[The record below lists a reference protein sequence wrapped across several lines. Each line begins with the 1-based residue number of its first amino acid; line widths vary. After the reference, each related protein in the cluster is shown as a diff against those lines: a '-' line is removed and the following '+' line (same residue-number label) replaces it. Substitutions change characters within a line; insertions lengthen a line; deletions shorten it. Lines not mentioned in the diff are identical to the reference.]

1 MCGLM
6 DKSQPVLMPD
16 AGRRRA
22 LRMAGLLS
30 AACALVSPLWAR
42 AGEQRLVSI
51 GGALTEILYVLGAEA
66 ALVGVDTTS
75 LYPAAV
81 KVLPSV
87 GYARTLSAEGV
98 LALRP
103 SQVLATEDAGP
114 PQVLRQLQAAGVP
127 VAILAANHR
136 FEGLLER
143 VRQVGALTGRS
154 APAEKLVQALRD
166 EWTSVQA
173 TVAQASNALPRVL
186 FVLAHAPN
194 QIMVAG
200 RDTSAQ
206 ALISYVGAKNVI
218 DRFDGYK
225 PLTPEAVI
233 GARPDVVLLT
243 EQGLQASGGIDSVL
257 RLPGMAQTPAGR
269 KRRVV
274 ALEATYLLGF
284 GPRLPAAVAELHRLL
299 YGAMRA

>member
-1 MCGLM
+1 MRGLM
-6 DKSQPVLMPD
+6 QEALLPPVPD

-22 LRMAGLLS
+22 LRLAGLLS
-30 AACALVSPLWAR
+30 ASCALGAPLWAQ
-42 AGEQRLVSI
+42 AANSRLVSV
-51 GGALTEILYVLGAEA
+51 GGALTEILYALDAEA

-81 KVLPSV
+81 TQLPSV
-87 GYARTLSAEGV
+87 GYARALSAEGV

-136 FEGLLER
+136 FEGLLAR
-143 VRQVGALTGRS
+143 VRQVGELTGRN
-154 APAEKLVQALRD
+154 AQADQLTQALRQ
-166 EWTSVQA
+166 EWKNVQA
-173 TVAQASNALPRVL
+173 TVAKSSASSPRVL

-206 ALISYVGAKNVI
+206 AMIDYAGAHNVI
-218 DRFDGYK
+218 DGFDGYK

-233 GARPDVVLLT
+233 GARPEVILLT
-243 EQGLQASGGIDSVL
+243 RQGLDASGGIDSVL

-269 KRRVV
+269 ARRVV
-274 ALEATYLLGF
+274 ALEATYMLGF
-284 GPRLPAAVAELHRLL
+284 GPRLPAAVAELHRRLHE
-299 YGAMRA
+299 AVRA